1 MSVSLLPTLALVLVP
16 VVTGFTSVLWSPIAA
31 LSWTA
36 MALLNAVTYG
46 LVWGAIALARPEDPG
61 LADVVR
67 VVGWPVVAGYV
78 LGSVA
83 VSVLWFAAHERT
95 GVVWIAFTETGWGFA
110 ALLFTAA
117 FCRLPGSV
125 IRPLEITPAHL
136 VGGALVVAGV
146 VVLALAG
153 RGESVVLEGH

>member
-36 MALLNAVTYG
+36 LALLNAVTYG

-67 VVGWPVVAGYV
+67 VNRGG
-78 LGSVA
+78 
-83 VSVLWFAAHERT
+83 H
-95 GVVWIAFTETGWGFA
+95 
-110 ALLFTAA
+110 
-117 FCRLPGSV
+117 
-125 IRPLEITPAHL
+125 RPQDGTW
-136 VGGALVVAGV
+136 
-146 VVLALAG
+146 LAG
-153 RGESVVLEGH
+153 MSVCAP